1 MELSIENY
9 RAYPLCRSYRHGNSH
24 AQSTNRSRH
33 RSPPNPAKEVCRDD
47 PHRRRG
53 ICLQN
58 LLALPETIFIDPLG
72 TERGLKEIQ
81 DVFIGKTMGQMFT
94 KRELILENPAIHVYG
109 EAAWSEMTWTF
120 HATLRGNGQE
130 ITTRGRETQ
139 IYHKENGEWHIV
151 AVHYSSPAITAEP
164 KGF

>member
-1 MELSIENY
+1 LKTIALILFAAAIVTVTPTLKAQTAADTEALQTLQKRYVETIRTADAESASKIF
-9 RAYPLCRSYRHGNSH
+9 SH
-24 AQSTNRSRH
+24 S
-33 RSPPNPAKEVCRDD
+33 
-47 PHRRRG
+47 
-53 ICLQN
+53 
-58 LLALPETIFIDPLG
+58 PETIFIDPLG

-81 DVFIGKTMGQMFT
+81 DVFIGKTMGKMFT

-130 ITTRGRETQ
+130 ITTKGRETQ